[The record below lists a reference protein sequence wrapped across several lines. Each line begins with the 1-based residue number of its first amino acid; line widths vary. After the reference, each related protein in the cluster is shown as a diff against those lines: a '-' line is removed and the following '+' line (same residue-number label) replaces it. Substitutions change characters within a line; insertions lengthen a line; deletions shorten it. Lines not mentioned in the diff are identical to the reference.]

1 MGPYSHASNDMMKES
16 SVLVCTDG
24 RLVLEFTYDELPRIK
39 SWHFATRIHHEL
51 IPKSLAVQAQQD
63 PSMLDQITKNIT
75 RQGLTNSTLNYLR
88 VSSHNRFVLSILLTI
103 FNHSFV
109 SFLNRC
115 KNLCQDIR
123 PIHYRP
129 EIV

>member
-1 MGPYSHASNDMMKES
+1 MGPYSHASNEMMKEQMMKES
-16 SVLVCTDG
+16 SVLVCTEG

-51 IPKSLAVQAQQD
+51 ISKSLALQAQQD

-88 VSSHNRFVLSILLTI
+88 VSSFNHCILSIQSMI
-103 FNHSFV
+103 FPFSILALCHS
-109 SFLNRC
+109 
-115 KNLCQDIR
+115 
-123 PIHYRP
+123 
-129 EIV
+129 

>member
-1 MGPYSHASNDMMKES
+1 MGPYSHASNDMIKEHMMKES
-16 SVLVCTDG
+16 SVLVCTEG

-39 SWHFATRIHHEL
+39 SWHFATRMHHEL
-51 IPKSLAVQAQQD
+51 IPKSLALQAQQD

-88 VSSHNRFVLSILLTI
+88 VSFHFFHFKNNDFLI
-103 FNHSFV
+103 FKHFSFV

-115 KNLCQDIR
+115 KN
-123 PIHYRP
+123 
-129 EIV
+129 